1 MREFD
6 SSQVLYRLAFASG
19 MRAVNRAEQS
29 SVAGG
34 DAERDA
40 RSFDACIEAVVLLQA
55 SAEAWIF
62 RLFETHGMEPRGDT
76 WLGRWHGLGHFAQ
89 AQGRPM
95 RSLSSE
101 SLDLLDEVSRIRNFL
116 MHGNLRSRRRL
127 EEWAGDRDLHDILT
141 HQYVAALFQRA
152 GNLWN
157 EARDITGASTPFS
170 DSAWIATD
178 EFH

>member
-1 MREFD
+1 M
-6 SSQVLYRLAFASG
+6 G
-19 MRAVNRAEQS
+19 AVNRVEQS
-29 SVAGG
+29 SVGGG

-76 WLGRWHGLGHFAQ
+76 WLARWHGLGHFAQ

-116 MHGNLRSRRRL
+116 MHGNLR
-127 EEWAGDRDLHDILT
+127 
-141 HQYVAALFQRA
+141 
-152 GNLWN
+152 
-157 EARDITGASTPFS
+157 
-170 DSAWIATD
+170 
-178 EFH
+178 